1 MKLVPHP
8 LAFGDIEAIL
18 AAQHRITP
26 SNRTKFQARLKNLH
40 RLAWPPNFVSV
51 KGKASLYDPGALA
64 DMALAV
70 ELTQL
75 GLTPER
81 VVHVLTA
88 NRWPTLMAYRLA
100 ASSLAQAGD
109 TPPDPMFLYFD
120 PAALDALAI
129 DQHMVDDT
137 GADYDWDSASHSF
150 FYGGIG
156 IVRDNIAAWTSEYD
170 CRLSLVNVTA
180 MLDAT
185 AWSPFEPETPQAA
198 EYRQKHFF
206 WLSDWSAAAIDEL
219 DGRDEAESE
228 YFNRYQ
234 INHQIADARQLAD
247 QAGIPLAKAERFVE
261 DRRHLFDEM
270 PDSRAM
276 LTERGFIA

>member
-18 AAQHRITP
+18 ADLHSITDN
-26 SNRTKFQARLKNLH
+26 SRTKFQARLKNLH
-40 RLAWPPNFVSV
+40 RLGWPMNFASV
-51 KGKASLYDPGALA
+51 KGRASLYDPGALA

-88 NRWPTLMAYRLA
+88 NRWPTLMAYRIA
-100 ASSLAQAGD
+100 ASSLAESGD
-109 TPPDPMFLYFD
+109 SPPDPMFLYFD
-120 PAALDALAI
+120 PAALDALTV
-129 DQHMVDDT
+129 DQFMIDDT

-156 IVRDNIAAWTSEYD
+156 IVRENLATWTSEFV

-180 MLDAT
+180 MLCST
-185 AWSPFEPETPQAA
+185 AWTPFEPETIQAA
-198 EYRQKHFF
+198 EYQRQHFE
-206 WLSDWSAAAIDEL
+206 WLRNWSASAIDEL
-219 DGRDEAESE
+219 DGRDEAEAE

-234 INHQIADARQLAD
+234 INHKIADAQQLAE
-247 QAGIPLAKAERFVE
+247 QTGIATAKAERFI
-261 DRRHLFDEM
+261 DQRRRLFDET
-270 PDSRAM
+270 PNSRAD
-276 LTERGFIA
+276 LNERGDIA

>member
-18 AAQHRITP
+18 AAQHRITDN
-26 SNRTKFQARLKNLH
+26 NRTKFQARLKNLH
-40 RLAWPPNFVSV
+40 RLGWPLNFASV

-100 ASSLAQAGD
+100 ASSLAQSGD
-109 TPPDPMFLYFD
+109 NPPDPMFLYFD

-129 DQHMVDDT
+129 DQHMIDDT
-137 GADYDWDSASHSF
+137 GPEYDWDSASHSF

-156 IVRDNIAAWTSEYD
+156 IVRENIAAWTSEFD

-180 MLDAT
+180 MLSAT
-185 AWSPFEPETPQAA
+185 AWTPFEPESDQAA
-198 EYRQKHFF
+198 EYQRTHFQ
-206 WLSDWSAAAIDEL
+206 WLSDWASTAIDEL
-219 DGRDEAESE
+219 DGRNEAEAE

-247 QAGIPLAKAERFVE
+247 QAGIPLAKAEKFVE
-261 DRRHLFDEM
+261 DRRRVMID
-270 PDSRAM
+270 
-276 LTERGFIA
+276 GI